1 MANLKNIISKN
12 NKTFYNYYT
21 DKPQCIALRL
31 TFTGV
36 VSFLLAIM
44 FSAIDDSFVNAVL
57 TVQSILVGFSFSVLF
72 FLLSGAEIKSITKGS
87 IEQKQKVKKLKTLS
101 EELFYNVSYYNLVA
115 ISSVLVALLYLL
127 PDMDQNSKI
136 PTMVIEFV
144 TSMAGSQ
151 DVLSWFSSIANWT
164 EMAIRFILY
173 FLVIEGMYTFWRTV
187 RRVSFFFAEKLS
199 LGAEPS
205 AEI

>member
-12 NKTFYNYYT
+12 NKTFYDYQT
-21 DKPQCIALRL
+21 EKVQSIAPRL
-31 TFTGV
+31 AFTGA
-36 VSFLLAIM
+36 VSVLLAVM

-72 FLLSGAEIKSITKGS
+72 FLLSGAEIKSVTEGS

-127 PDMDQNSKI
+127 PDMDRSSKI
-136 PTMVIEFV
+136 PTMVLKLV

-151 DVLSWFSSIANWT
+151 DVLSWFSSIGTWVEVAV
-164 EMAIRFILY
+164 RFILY

-205 AEI
+205 ADI

>member
-1 MANLKNIISKN
+1 MANLKNIIKKN
-12 NKTFYNYYT
+12 NDTFYDYQT
-21 DKPQCIALRL
+21 EKAQSIAPRL
-31 TFTGV
+31 AITGV
-36 VSFLLAIM
+36 VSILLAVM

-72 FLLSGAEIKSITKGS
+72 FLLSGAEIKSVTEGS

-127 PDMDQNSKI
+127 PDMDRSSKI
-136 PTMVIEFV
+136 PTMVLELV

-151 DVLSWFSSIANWT
+151 DVLSWVSSIATWI
-164 EMAIRFILY
+164 EVAVRFILY
-173 FLVIEGMYTFWRTV
+173 FLVMEGMYTFWRTV

-199 LGAEPS
+199 LGAEPNVG
-205 AEI
+205 E

>member
-12 NKTFYNYYT
+12 NKTFYNYQT
-21 DKPQCIALRL
+21 EKAQSIAPRL
-31 TFTGV
+31 AVTGV
-36 VSFLLAIM
+36 VSILLAVM
-44 FSAIDDSFVNAVL
+44 FSAIDEAFVNAVL

-72 FLLSGAEIKSITKGS
+72 FLLSGAEIKSLKEGS
-87 IEQKQKVKKLKTLS
+87 IEKKQKVNKLITLS

-136 PTMVIEFV
+136 FTMVLGFV

-151 DVLSWFSSIANWT
+151 DVLSWLSFVPSWT
-164 EMAIRFILY
+164 EIAVRFVLY

-187 RRVSFFFAEKLS
+187 RRISFFFAEKLS
-199 LGAEPS
+199 LGAELS
-205 AEI
+205 VKI

>member
-1 MANLKNIISKN
+1 MANLKNIIRKN
-12 NKTFYNYYT
+12 NDTFYDYQT
-21 DKPQCIALRL
+21 EKAQSIAPRL
-31 TFTGV
+31 AITGA
-36 VSFLLAIM
+36 VSILLAVI

-72 FLLSGAEIKSITKGS
+72 FLLSGAEIKSVTEGS

-127 PDMDQNSKI
+127 PDMDQNAKI
-136 PTMVIEFV
+136 PTMVLDLLTSV
-144 TSMAGSQ
+144 TGSQ
-151 DVLSWFSSIANWT
+151 DVLSLFSSVAAWI
-164 EMAIRFILY
+164 EVVDRFGLY

-199 LGAEPS
+199 LGAEPI
-205 AEI
+205 AGE

>member
-12 NKTFYNYYT
+12 NKTFYDYQT
-21 DKPQCIALRL
+21 EKVQSIAPRL
-31 TFTGV
+31 AFTGA
-36 VSFLLAIM
+36 VSVLLAVM

-72 FLLSGAEIKSITKGS
+72 FLLSGAEIKSVTEGS

-127 PDMDQNSKI
+127 PDMDRSSKI
-136 PTMVIEFV
+136 PTMVLKLV

-151 DVLSWFSSIANWT
+151 DVLSWFSSIGTWVEVAV
-164 EMAIRFILY
+164 RFILY

-205 AEI
+205 ADV

>member
-1 MANLKNIISKN
+1 MANLKNIIRKN
-12 NKTFYNYYT
+12 NKTFYDYQT
-21 DKPQCIALRL
+21 EKAQSIAPRL
-31 TFTGV
+31 AVIGV
-36 VSFLLAIM
+36 VSILLALM

-72 FLLSGAEIKSITKGS
+72 FLLSGAEIKSVTDGS

-136 PTMVIEFV
+136 STMVLGII
-144 TSMAGSQ
+144 TSVARSQ
-151 DVLSWFSSIANWT
+151 DVLSWFSSVATWIEVAV
-164 EMAIRFILY
+164 RFSLY

-205 AEI
+205 AGD

>member
-12 NKTFYNYYT
+12 NKTFYDYQT
-21 DKPQCIALRL
+21 EKVQSIAPRL
-31 TFTGV
+31 AFTGA
-36 VSFLLAIM
+36 VSILLAVM

-72 FLLSGAEIKSITKGS
+72 FLLSSAEIKSVTEGS
-87 IEQKQKVKKLKTLS
+87 IEQKQKVKKLRTLS

-127 PDMDQNSKI
+127 PDMDRSSKI
-136 PTMVIEFV
+136 PTMVLDLV

-151 DVLSWFSSIANWT
+151 DVLSWFSSIGTWVEVAV
-164 EMAIRFILY
+164 RFILY

-205 AEI
+205 ADV

>member
-1 MANLKNIISKN
+1 MANLKNIVSKN
-12 NKTFYNYYT
+12 NKTFYDYQT
-21 DKPQCIALRL
+21 EKVQSIAPRL
-31 TFTGV
+31 AFTAA
-36 VSFLLAIM
+36 VSILLAVM

-72 FLLSGAEIKSITKGS
+72 FLLSGAEIKSVSKGS

-127 PDMDQNSKI
+127 PDMDRSSKI
-136 PTMVIEFV
+136 PTMVLELV
-144 TSMAGSQ
+144 TSMTGSQ
-151 DVLSWFSSIANWT
+151 DVLSWFSSIGTWVEVAV
-164 EMAIRFILY
+164 RFILY

-205 AEI
+205 ADV